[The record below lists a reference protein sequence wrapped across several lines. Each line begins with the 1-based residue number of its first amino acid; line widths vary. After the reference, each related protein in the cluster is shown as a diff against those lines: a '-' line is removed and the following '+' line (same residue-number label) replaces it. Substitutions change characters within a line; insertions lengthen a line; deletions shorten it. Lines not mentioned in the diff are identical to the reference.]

1 MTVLMMISLTVVAI
15 YAYVMRRLWIKS
27 WFREVHSNTFLKKL
41 KSEASKIER
50 ITGFYLLRA
59 EKRKRKQDRLA
70 LYIIH
75 ADLVS
80 IPLFAGIACLY
91 AFDCISEDVRNLVF
105 AVLAGKDLLALLLQL
120 IIMKFSPAGN
130 RKKR

>member
-27 WFREVHSNTFLKKL
+27 WFREAHSNTFLKKL

-59 EKRKRKQDRLA
+59 EKRKESMIGWHCTSFMQTWSA
-70 LYIIH
+70 F
-75 ADLVS
+75 
-80 IPLFAGIACLY
+80 PCL
-91 AFDCISEDVRNLVF
+91 
-105 AVLAGKDLLALLLQL
+105 
-120 IIMKFSPAGN
+120 
-130 RKKR
+130 